1 MTIHTGTGVISG
13 TPTAAGVAGTATVTV
28 TDNAGNPAE
37 VSVAFPVVDKGDQ
50 RLMGFE
56 YSSDSAVFNQTP
68 PTVTAP
74 TGAKTLLSYSAA
86 PPEVCTV
93 DSGSG
98 ALSFVGS
105 GNCLITVTAAV
116 TANYVGDTAIFEVK
130 VDSAGTLAL
139 NLDAVATDNVVN
151 IAEKAAGFLV
161 TGDAGSQSAATVT
174 VKLGSGTLTATSGAG
189 GSWSATVP
197 PGASYLTGT
206 SVGLTVGATKSGYS
220 PPADV
225 TRMIGVD
232 LTAPSVSYTAPFDIE
247 GGRGGVGISDDLGY
261 GPEVVCGHGAA
272 GGIDHRHG
280 DGCDQRHAD
289 GGGRGRDGDGDGD
302 GQRGQPGRGVRGLPG
317 GGQG

>member
-1 MTIHTGTGVISG
+1 M
-13 TPTAAGVAGTATVTV
+13 
-28 TDNAGNPAE
+28 
-37 VSVAFPVVDKGDQ
+37 
-50 RLMGFE
+50 
-56 YSSDSAVFNQTP
+56 
-68 PTVTAP
+68 TAP

-130 VDSAGTLAL
+130 VDAAGMLAL

-151 IAEKAAGFLV
+151 IAEKATGFLV

-232 LTAPSVSYTAPFDIE
+232 LTAPSVSYPAPFDLKVDVAESVSPTTTDTDLKSYAATGLPAGLTIDT
-247 GGRGGVGISDDLGY
+247 GMGVISGTPTA
-261 GPEVVCGHGAA
+261 GGAA
-272 GGIDHRHG
+272 GTATVTVTDNAGNPAEVSVAFPVVDKG
-280 DGCDQRHAD
+280 DQRLMGFIYSSDAAVFNQTPPTVTAPTGAKTLLSYSAAPPEVCTVD
-289 GGGRGRDGDGDGD
+289 SGSGALSFVGSGNC
-302 GQRGQPGRGVRGLPG
+302 
-317 GGQG
+317 